1 MPEANTVEYK
11 GYSLI
16 KTPYFVQVWSSQS
29 YRAGV
34 GTIEEGKA
42 YVDKQIKERLLKL
55 IDIELIVMA
64 DAALSSIFDVP
75 NECPS
80 YHPLSDEAYTAGT
93 DYFYLR
99 SEASTPHERD
109 VVNAI
114 DGLLNETLTFEWGVS
129 EEQDA
134 AQFNSACN
142 LESDTDYFYEEYVN
156 TQKELKQRELES
168 LKLAT
173 LELIPNA
180 KEIKHYDH
188 LAGLTEQQLKHLF
201 TIEEIEV
208 NEMESV
214 DDYIEGRT
222 SGHHRDVLD
231 ILDNALAKRPRDG
244 GLGTVHMDEQGW
256 LAFDI
261 GERFLSAE
269 IQRDL

>member
-11 GYSLI
+11 EYSLI

-55 IDIELIVMA
+55 IDIELTVMA

-99 SEASTPHERD
+99 SEASTPHELD
-109 VVNAI
+109 VVNTI
-114 DGLLNETLTFEWGVS
+114 DGLLNETMTFRWGYS
-129 EEQDA
+129 EELDGQ
-134 AQFNSACN
+134 QFNSACN
-142 LESDTDYFYEEYVN
+142 VEADTDYFYEEYVN
-156 TQKELKQRELES
+156 AQKELKQRELES

-180 KEIKHYDH
+180 HEIQHYDH
-188 LAGLTEQQLKHLF
+188 LAGLTEQQVNHLF
-201 TIEEIEV
+201 TIEQIVV
-208 NEMESV
+208 NEMES
-214 DDYIEGRT
+214 DEYIDGRT
-222 SGHHRDVLD
+222 GGHHRDILD
-231 ILDNALAKRPRDG
+231 ILDNAIAKRPRDG
-244 GLGTVHMDEQGW
+244 DLGTVHMDHQGW
-256 LAFDI
+256 LTFDI
-261 GERFLSAE
+261 GEHFGKV
-269 IQRDL
+269 